1 MDKAVPTKGTAFRRM
16 QTNVEGRMSVRPL
29 SWSDHLKTIAPN
41 RAHAPTMEAARRAF
55 ANGDLAATERICTE
69 LLARA
74 PDNGTAW
81 ALLTETALQRGRPD
95 AAIVCA
101 NRAVALM
108 PKDPIALILRAKCL
122 FVSGEAP
129 QALEAAETASNIIDD
144 APEALDALGA
154 IFGLLGLHQRAKAFF
169 LRAVAARPEVPQ
181 YLFNLAATERMTGAL
196 NLAETHCDAAIALDR
211 NHALAYY
218 LRSDL
223 RLQTVDRNHILEM
236 EALIRDGKLAWASEA
251 MLRFALAKEYEDLE
265 SHDRAFDHVE
275 AGCDLQ
281 HRSMALDR
289 AAEIAEIDRIIHTHT
304 RTWIDAAPPG
314 YSAAAPVFV
323 AGLPR
328 TGTTLVERII
338 ASHPAMNSAGETS
351 AFATEMRRAMKRTA
365 TRVDLADL
373 GRRYVDSATAFR
385 LPQDVRFIDKTL
397 QNYLYCGL
405 IRAALPAARIILVQR
420 HPLDACWAIYK
431 AHFQGKFS
439 FSYHQIELAEYYL
452 AYRRLSRHW
461 RATLPPDVLLEIN
474 YEDIVRDQSAAS
486 RRLIAFV
493 GLPWDDAV
501 LRFHESPAPSA
512 TASAVQVRRPVY
524 SSSVGKWRHHAGRLA
539 PLRARLA
546 REIPEAEL
554 A

>member
-1 MDKAVPTKGTAFRRM
+1 M
-16 QTNVEGRMSVRPL
+16 NE
-29 SWSDHLKTIAPN
+29 
-41 RAHAPTMEAARRAF
+41 ARRAF
-55 ANGDLAATERICTE
+55 ANGDLATTERICSE
-69 LLARA
+69 ILARA
-74 PDNGTAW
+74 PDNGAAW

-101 NRAVALM
+101 NHAVALM

-122 FVSGEAP
+122 FVSGEARG
-129 QALEAAETASNIIDD
+129 ALEAAEAATKMVGN
-144 APEALDALGA
+144 APETLDACGA
-154 IFGLLGLHQRAKAFF
+154 IFGLLGLHPRAKDFF
-169 LRAVAARPEVPQ
+169 LRAVATRPDVPQ

-196 NLAETHCDAAIALDR
+196 DAAEAHCDAAIARDP
-211 NHALAYY
+211 HYGLAHY

-223 RLQTVDRNHILEM
+223 RIQSAKRNHIAEM
-236 EALIRDGKLAWASEA
+236 EALIGDGRLARPSEI
-251 MLRFALAKEYEDLE
+251 MLRFALGKECEDLE
-265 SHDRAFDHVE
+265 MRDRAFGHVD
-275 AGCDLQ
+275 AGCNLQ
-281 HRSMALDR
+281 HRSIVHD
-289 AAEIAEIDRIIHTHT
+289 AAVEIAEVDRIIHAHT
-304 RTWIDAAPPG
+304 RAWIDAAPSG

-338 ASHPAMNSAGETS
+338 ASHPAMDSAGETG
-351 AFATEMRRAMKRTA
+351 AFAAEMRRAMKNTSTGA
-365 TRVDLADL
+365 DLAGI
-373 GRRYVDSATAFR
+373 GRRYVDSVTAFR
-385 LPQDVRFIDKTL
+385 VPKNVRFVDKTL

-405 IRAALPAARIILVQR
+405 IHAALPRAKIILIQR

-431 AHFQGKFS
+431 AHFQGKFA

-474 YEDIVRDQSAAS
+474 YEDIIRDQAATS
-486 RRLIAFV
+486 RHIISFA
-493 GLPWDDAV
+493 GLPWDGEV

-512 TASAVQVRRPVY
+512 TASAVQVRRPIY
-524 SSSVGKWRHHAGRLA
+524 SSSVGKWRHHADRLA